1 MLKVVNCN
9 NQSYKIKLQ
18 SLLKNDVLNSITRT
32 KLVRK
37 IIVEVR
43 IGGDKKLINLTRK
56 YDRNEFKTIKDLE
69 VSNAEIEK
77 SIKLCSKKFLKST
90 QLAIKRIK
98 SYQKKLL
105 PKIET
110 TINMIRV

>member
-18 SLLKNDVLNSITRT
+18 SLLKNDVMNSITRT

-37 IIVEVR
+37 IIEEVR
-43 IGGDKKLINLTRK
+43 TGGDKKLINLTRK
-56 YDRNEFKTIKDLE
+56 YDRNEFKEIKELE

-98 SYQKKLL
+98 KLSKKVTSKKFSL
-105 PKIET
+105 
-110 TINMIRV
+110 

>member
-37 IIVEVR
+37 IIEEVR

-77 SIKLCSKKFLKST
+77 STKMLGFKPKVSLQIGLKRTIDWYKSFL
-90 QLAIKRIK
+90 
-98 SYQKKLL
+98 
-105 PKIET
+105 E
-110 TINMIRV
+110 